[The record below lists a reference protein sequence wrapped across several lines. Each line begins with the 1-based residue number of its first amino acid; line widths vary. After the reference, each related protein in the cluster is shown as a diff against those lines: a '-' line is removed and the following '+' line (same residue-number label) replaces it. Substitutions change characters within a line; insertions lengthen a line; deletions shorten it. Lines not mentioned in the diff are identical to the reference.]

1 MEEEEAEVP
10 RGGSGP
16 PARVRSIPGPDRPPA
31 SPRRPRSL
39 HARAGAPSR
48 HRVGDAGDAS
58 PTTFRSS
65 EGRMG
70 LICVGGGGGLTA
82 ETSDDPNHPP
92 QVRSCASSPPPHPA
106 GPASPTLLPARGR
119 NVPRLL
125 RSHASMLSS
134 MLAEPAG
141 ALLVRAR
148 ACPRVS
154 VRRARSHPWMHGARS
169 LARTCALRNA
179 SALCVC
185 MRMRIWLPS
194 FAGGGGDGEPC
205 VR

>member
-92 QVRSCASSPPPHPA
+92 QRSSAECGAPSPPLATPRHPS
-106 GPASPTLLPARGR
+106 PPRSPTC
-119 NVPRLL
+119 
-125 RSHASMLSS
+125 
-134 MLAEPAG
+134 AEPCRSRAWQARPPPATIPCLG
-141 ALLVRAR
+141 ALLDAGRAR
-148 ACPRVS
+148 RRAACACPRVS
-154 VRRARSHPWMHGARS
+154 VRRARIHA
-169 LARTCALRNA
+169 
-179 SALCVC
+179 
-185 MRMRIWLPS
+185 
-194 FAGGGGDGEPC
+194 
-205 VR
+205 